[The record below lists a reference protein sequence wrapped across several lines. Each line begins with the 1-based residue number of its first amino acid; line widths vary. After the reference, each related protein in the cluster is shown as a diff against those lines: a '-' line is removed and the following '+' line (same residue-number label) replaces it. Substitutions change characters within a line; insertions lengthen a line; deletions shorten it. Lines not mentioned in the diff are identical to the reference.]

1 MRGVKALSLVAKAI
15 LVSACLVM
23 IIPSVIN
30 LCPSLVGA
38 DASYIVLGG
47 SMKPALR
54 PGDLA
59 FTEEVD
65 PAEVEVGDIVAV
77 RTDSWV
83 YMHRVVE
90 KKGSGEG
97 ILFRLNGDAN
107 EDPDSSYVS
116 GSEIIGRTIFSIP
129 MGYLYTK
136 NGYVLIVATPLMLLA
151 FNQAVKIYKVYDR
164 KRGRRRGLKAI
175 LLGPGDRMKRKIPTL
190 DTTSVLLLIILMASG
205 TQMMTP
211 YFTSGGGSFFT
222 DTESS
227 SGNFIGA
234 GTWKVPSTITCSVDP
249 SSITL
254 GESVIISGSINP
266 ARSAEVTI
274 EISSDDGKTWTSLP
288 TVTSK
293 LDGIYECE
301 WKPAVAGSYNIKA
314 SWEGD
319 CSYFGDS
326 SGIVTVSVIS
336 VEEPPEGGS

>member
-15 LVSACLVM
+15 LVLACLVM

-47 SMKPALR
+47 SMKPALC

-59 FTEEVD
+59 FTVQVNPSD
-65 PAEVEVGDIVAV
+65 VEVGDVVAV
-77 RTDSWV
+77 RTDWV

-97 ILFRLNGDAN
+97 ILFRLKGDAN

-116 GSEIIGRTIFSIP
+116 GSETIIGRTIFSIP

-136 NGYVLIVATPLMLLA
+136 SGYVLIVAMPLMLLA
-151 FNQAVKIYKVYDR
+151 FDQVVKIYKVYDR
-164 KRGRRRGLKAI
+164 ERGRRRGLKAI
-175 LLGPGDRMKRKIPTL
+175 LLGPGGRMKRKIPIL
-190 DTTSVLLLIILMASG
+190 GTTSVLLLLILVAGS

-211 YFTSGGGSFFT
+211 YFISGGGSFFT

-227 SGNFIGA
+227 RTIVGA
-234 GTWKVPSTITCSVDP
+234 ATWRVSSSITCSVSP

-254 GESVIISGSINP
+254 GENVTISGRIDP
-266 ARSAEVTI
+266 ARPITI
-274 EISSDDGKTWTSLP
+274 EYRKTGETAWTVLNTVLSGDGSYEYEWTP
-288 TVTSK
+288 
-293 LDGIYECE
+293 GE
-301 WKPAVAGSYNIKA
+301 AGSYEVKA
-314 SWEGD
+314 GWGGD
-319 CSYFGDS
+319 AYYSGAS
-326 SGIVTVSVIS
+326 SGIVTVSV
-336 VEEPPEGGS
+336 EGL